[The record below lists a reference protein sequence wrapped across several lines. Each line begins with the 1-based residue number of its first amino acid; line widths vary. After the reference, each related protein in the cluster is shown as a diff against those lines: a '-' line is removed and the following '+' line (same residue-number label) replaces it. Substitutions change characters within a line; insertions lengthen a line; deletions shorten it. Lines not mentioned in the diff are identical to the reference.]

1 MELCTL
7 KPVRCVPAF
16 FLYDRRLMKNMYKY
30 FQRTTVFVLLAA
42 VHVSFSFSQT
52 ASLSGQVV
60 DAATHQPVTQAVV
73 EVLEI
78 GTRKTTDD
86 EGRFRYEQV
95 SPGRYTISVRHIA
108 YASIEYTIVLSPGKN
123 DSIITNLRPALFK
136 SGEVVVRSTRTMSAM
151 NNTPYPIDIE
161 MNERLTQSSPVTV
174 SDALRKVPGIALVR
188 DGTWETAVSIRGM
201 SRSNIV
207 SLIDDTR
214 IETANDISGALSLV
228 NINDL
233 ERVETLKS
241 SGSVLYGTGA
251 LGGILQLVTKR
262 PTFTDQNQVK
272 AEWTSSASGVD
283 GGLSHFASLQ
293 SSSDHYALRV
303 SGGFR
308 NAGNTTTPD
317 GVLPNSQ
324 YHDFSLTGSL
334 GIKTV
339 DEQSLFLSYQRS
351 QANNTG
357 IPGGSAFGATAAV
370 WYTLARRELF
380 AFEYNIPNISST
392 LPFITFRMSHQEIDR
407 NVEILQNPV
416 LTVTPHAVHDATSAQ
431 LESKIIPMTDH
442 LLVLGTE
449 AWERALDSRREKNN
463 SSTHKIIG
471 ERPIPLSRFFSAGIY
486 AQDEWTMVPNQVTVT
501 LGARYD
507 WIHVNN
513 DKTFNPEY
521 TIVSGIR
528 TNSTA
533 DSTILWNSGSAH
545 DESWSAN
552 AGIQYAVSSHLDLT
566 FLAATAFRSPSLEE
580 RYQFLDLGNG
590 IVQVGNPNLQPERSL
605 CLNIG
610 NRIHTEGFNIQMD
623 FFLNHMANLVSTVPG
638 TFEGRPATIN
648 TNIGEA
654 RLYGY
659 EISGEGELTS
669 WSVLKASLAYVRGQ
683 DMHNHGDL
691 PQIAPLNGQVEWS
704 GYVRQVGTVSI
715 SCSGDDSQNNL
726 ASGEIH
732 TAGYAIVDINIVSVP
747 WNIGQFVLTLH
758 SGIQNVLDKAYQN
771 HLSTLR
777 GLVKEEPGRNYFLS
791 LTVAV

>member
-1 MELCTL
+1 
-7 KPVRCVPAF
+7 
-16 FLYDRRLMKNMYKY
+16 MKNFYAYIM
-30 FQRTTVFVLLAA
+30 RTLGIVLLSA
-42 VHVSFSFSQT
+42 VHVSFSFSQST
-52 ASLSGQVV
+52 SLFGQVV
-60 DAATHQPVTQAVV
+60 DATTHQPVTQAIV
-73 EVLEI
+73 EILEI

-86 EGRFRYEQV
+86 EGRFRYEQL
-95 SPGRYTISVRHIA
+95 SFGRYTISVRHVA
-108 YASIEYTIVLSPGKN
+108 YAGVENSIVLSLGKN
-123 DSIITNLRPALFK
+123 DTITITMHPALFK
-136 SGEVVVRSTRTMSAM
+136 SEEVVVRSTRTLSAM
-151 NNTPYPIDIE
+151 NNTPYPFDIE
-161 MNERLTQSSPVTV
+161 MNERLTQSSQVTV
-174 SDALRKVPGIALVR
+174 SDALKKVPGVALVR
-188 DGTWETAVSIRGM
+188 DGTWETTVSIRGM

-207 SLIDDTR
+207 SLIDNTR
-214 IETANDISGALSLV
+214 IETANDISGALSLI

-251 LGGILQLVTKR
+251 LGGVLQLVTKR
-262 PTFTDQNQVK
+262 PSFTDQNQVK
-272 AEWTSSASGVD
+272 AEWTSSASSVD
-283 GGLSHFASLQ
+283 GGLSHFASVQ
-293 SSSDHYALRV
+293 SSSDQYAMRV
-303 SGGFR
+303 SGGYR

-317 GVLPNSQ
+317 AVLPNSQ

-351 QANNTG
+351 QAENTG

-370 WYTLARRELF
+370 RYTLARRELF
-380 AFEYNIPNISST
+380 AFEYDIPNISSL
-392 LPFITFRMSHQEIDR
+392 LPFITLRMSRQEIER
-407 NVEILQNPV
+407 NVEVLQSPV
-416 LTVTPHAVHDATSAQ
+416 LTVTPHAVHDATSIQ
-431 LESKIIPMTDH
+431 LESKIIPMTNH
-442 LLVLGTE
+442 LLVLGAE
-449 AWERALDSRREKNN
+449 AWERALDSQREKNN
-463 SSTHKIIG
+463 TSAHKIIG
-471 ERPIPLSRFFSAGIY
+471 ERPIPSSRFFSAGIY
-486 AQDEWTMVPNQVTVT
+486 AQDEWTMVPNTVTAT

-507 WIHVNN
+507 WIRVSN

-533 DSTILWNSGSAH
+533 DSTVLWNSGSAH

-552 AGIQYAVSSHLDLT
+552 AGLQYAVNSHFDLT

-590 IVQVGNPNLQPERSL
+590 IVQVGNPNLKPERSL

-610 NRIHTEGFNIQMD
+610 DRIHTDGINIQMD
-623 FFLNHMANLVSTVPG
+623 FFLNYMTNLVSSVPG

-683 DMHNHGDL
+683 DTRNHADL
-691 PQIAPLNGQVEWS
+691 QQIAPLNGQVEWS
-704 GYVRQVGTVSI
+704 GYVRHVGTLSI
-715 SCSGDDSQNNL
+715 SCSGDASQKNL
-726 ASGEIH
+726 ASGEIYSS
-732 TAGYAIVDINIVSVP
+732 GYAVVDINVVSVP
-747 WNIGQFVLTLH
+747 WNIGRLALTLH
-758 SGIQNVLDKAYQN
+758 SGIQNLLDKAYQN

-791 LTVAV
+791 LTLAV